1 MDHFDFSVI
10 EAGLKRKQEL
20 KEKERQELLK
30 RFINVLA
37 NLREKYN
44 LSEAFVFGSIVK
56 PGRFI
61 GNSDLDVAVK
71 GLQNDR
77 YFEFMAEISNEIG
90 RDVDVVELE
99 KCRFTE
105 KIKREGIKVG

>member
-1 MDHFDFSVI
+1 MAFDFSVL
-10 EAGLKRKQEL
+10 EAGLKKKREL
-20 KEKERQELLK
+20 KEKERQDLLK
-30 RFINVLA
+30 HFIDVLA

-71 GLQNDR
+71 GLRNDR
-77 YFEFMAEISNEIG
+77 YFEFVTEISDKMSRE
-90 RDVDVVELE
+90 VDVVELE
-99 KCRFTE
+99 KCRFAE
-105 KIKREGIKVG
+105 KIRKEGIKVG